1 MRKIIDV
8 HTHIYPEAIAKK
20 AVASI
25 AGFYGIDTTYADGT
39 IDSLIGFCRQAE
51 VVKAVVHSVA
61 TSPRQVESINS
72 FIAAT
77 AKEHALFLPFA
88 TLHPMMSE
96 QEIKRE
102 YARIKELSMKGIK
115 LHPDCQKFALDGQNA
130 ARLFGCLDG
139 ELPIMVHTGDPRY
152 QFSNPNKMISVAKN
166 FTHLR
171 FVAAHFGGWSEW
183 DETGGYRGLKN
194 VWFDTSSTL
203 AFVPPQR
210 AREMIESL
218 GEDRFMFGSDYPMW
232 NAPDELRRLAALE
245 LPEDVEEKILYGNAA
260 RFFNL

>member
-1 MRKIIDV
+1 MKRIIDV
-8 HTHIYPEAIAKK
+8 HTHIYPDAIAKK
-20 AVASI
+20 AVGSI
-25 AGFYGIDTTYADGT
+25 AGFYGIETNYADGT
-39 IDSLIGFCRQAE
+39 VDSLIGFCRQAE

-72 FIAAT
+72 YIAAT
-77 AKEHALFLPFA
+77 AKENELFIPFA

-96 QEIKRE
+96 QEIKSE
-102 YARIKELSMKGIK
+102 YSRIKGISMKGIK
-115 LHPDCQKFALDGQNA
+115 LHPDCQKFSLDGQNA

-152 QFSNPNKMISVAKN
+152 QFSNPNKMISVAKD
-166 FTHLR
+166 FPHLR
-171 FVAAHFGGWSEW
+171 FIAAHFGGWSEW
-183 DETGGYRGLKN
+183 GEAEGYCGLKN

-203 AFVPPQR
+203 AFLSPER
-210 AREMIESL
+210 AREIITLL

-232 NAPDELRRLAALE
+232 NAPDEIKRLAALN
-245 LPEDVEEKILYGNAA
+245 LNEDVEEKILYGNAA